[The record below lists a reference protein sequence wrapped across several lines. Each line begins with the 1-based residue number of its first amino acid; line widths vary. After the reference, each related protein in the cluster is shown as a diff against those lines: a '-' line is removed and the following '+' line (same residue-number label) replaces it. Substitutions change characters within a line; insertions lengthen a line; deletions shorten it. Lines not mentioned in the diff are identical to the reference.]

1 MCKDT
6 GTGQG
11 GEKGRDQFEGQFL
24 CTCYTDQIVYMIDGW
39 LFCFIGGRLFF
50 LAQTNLELNM
60 YLNLGVAGDDLG
72 L

>member
-1 MCKDT
+1 M
-6 GTGQG
+6 G
-11 GEKGRDQFEGQFL
+11 GYFVLLGEGF
-24 CTCYTDQIVYMIDGW
+24 
-39 LFCFIGGRLFF
+39 FFF

>member
-1 MCKDT
+1 M
-6 GTGQG
+6 G
-11 GEKGRDQFEGQFL
+11 GYFVLLGEGF
-24 CTCYTDQIVYMIDGW
+24 
-39 LFCFIGGRLFF
+39 FI

>member
-1 MCKDT
+1 
-6 GTGQG
+6 
-11 GEKGRDQFEGQFL
+11 
-24 CTCYTDQIVYMIDGW
+24 MIDGW
-39 LFCFIGGRLFF
+39 LFCFIGGRLFFF